1 MAISTPT
8 ASKTLMA
15 PESTRHRSLYGDAW
29 RRFLRNRLAIIG
41 LVIVLFLVAI
51 ALGAGLL
58 APEGY
63 NHQELQDAYL
73 FPSWAHLMGTDG
85 LGREVWERVAYGA
98 RVSLLV
104 GVLSQI
110 WAYSFGIFLGA
121 IAGFRGGRTDY
132 LIMRFVDAMH
142 AFPGLLFAIL
152 IMSVLGAGLWQLM
165 VAVGLTNWITAC
177 RLTRGQLLQLRETDY
192 VLAARAIGSKPS
204 RIIRT
209 HLLPNALS
217 PLIVGLTLGIPQ
229 AIFTE
234 AGLSFLGVGINPPTP
249 SWGQMV
255 GESVQYIGYYW
266 YMALFPALAIALTM
280 LGFTWVGDG
289 LRDALDPRDA
299 Q

>member
-1 MAISTPT
+1 MAVSVPV
-8 ASKTLMA
+8 ASKTFAA
-15 PESTRHRSLYGDAW
+15 PISTRHRSLYGDAW

-41 LVIVLFLVAI
+41 LVIVLFLVAV
-51 ALGAGLL
+51 ALGAGIL
-58 APEGY
+58 APEGF

-73 FPSWAHLMGTDG
+73 FPTREHLMGTDG

-104 GVLSQI
+104 GVLSQV
-110 WAYSFGIFLGA
+110 WAYGFGIMLGA

-192 VLAARAIGSKPS
+192 VLAARAVGSTPS
-204 RIIRT
+204 RIIRS